1 MSIIVVEHLTK
12 RYPTHE
18 AVSDLSFQ
26 IAPGEV
32 VGFLGVNGAG
42 KSTTIRMLTGSLPP
56 TSGSIRIGGF
66 DLARS
71 PLKAKLNVGYLPEVP
86 PLYPTLTVEECLRFV
101 AQLRGLAHRA
111 IAAEIDRVLALT
123 DLVKHRRQL
132 TVELSKGF
140 RQRVGLAQALLGS
153 PPLLILDEPTEGL
166 DPTQRSQLL
175 RLLSQLGKDQ
185 TVLLSTHILSE
196 VVSTCSRV
204 LMIHQGRLRSDD
216 LLVAHD
222 PNAATALTNRFAELA

>member
-1 MSIIVVEHLTK
+1 MSIIAVEHLTK
-12 RYPTHE
+12 RYPTYE

-26 IAPGEV
+26 MAKGEV

-42 KSTTIRMLTGSLPP
+42 KSTTIKMLTGSLPP
-56 TSGSIRIGGF
+56 TSGSISIAGF

-71 PLKAKLNVGYLPEVP
+71 PLKAKRNIGYLPEVP
-86 PLYPTLTVEECLRFV
+86 PLYPTLTIDECLRFV
-101 AQLRGLAHRA
+101 AELRGLGQRE
-111 IAAEIDRVLALT
+111 IAREIDRVLTLT
-123 DLVKHRRQL
+123 DLTTHRRRL
-132 TVELSKGF
+132 TAELSKGF
-140 RQRVGLAQALLGS
+140 RQRVGLAQALLGR

-175 RLLSQLGKDQ
+175 RLISQLGEDQ

-204 LMIHQGRLRSDD
+204 LMIHQGRLRSDEPM
-216 LLVAHD
+216 VSNGQ
-222 PNAATALTNRFAELA
+222 NAATALSNRFAELT